1 MPIDQSKKVAKQEA
15 IQALWNKAVQKF
27 IPKNGNKVLSDN
39 NYSDEDKAKLAAIE
53 AGANAY
59 ELPIASADD
68 LGGIRLGAG
77 LAIDSR
83 GVVNTVANNNINV
96 GWANITNTPT
106 TVAGYGLTDAATKS
120 EVAAVEAKIT
130 GVYKY
135 AGSVAEFSDLANIE
149 NVANGTVYNVEADG
163 QNYAWN
169 EEAQEW
175 DSLGAIIDLSGYLTE
190 DDISPLTAFD
200 IDMITG
206 SASTATALS
215 SLIAES
221 NEVELSNDVTI
232 PTSLFADHD
241 VTINLNGN
249 KLTSNADGY
258 AIVANGAKVIITGNG
273 ELASNT
279 RLAQAQNGGEIVIE
293 NGTFNSGD
301 VAFSALGEGSK
312 VTMNGGDL
320 TAFDGGIGAFDGGE
334 IEMNSGTIT
343 GIDNFALFTNGTAG
357 RGGNTITMN
366 GGKLVGNIRSDGY
379 EAVGIY
385 IANNDTFVMN
395 DGEIIANNG
404 CGILMRAGDVT
415 INGGTITATGEAGT
429 TGWVGDNKTKMSKS
443 AVIYHESANYPGKAG
458 MSLYIG
464 GGTFNGVD
472 HALEILSN
480 EATPNVT
487 VAGGTFNPAYPEA

>member
-1 MPIDQSKKVAKQEA
+1 MPMQDRVAKQEA
-15 IQALWNKAVQKF
+15 IQALWNKATKKF
-27 IPKNGNKVLSDN
+27 VAKNGNKVLSDN
-39 NYSDEDKAKLAAIE
+39 NYSDEDKTKLAAIE
-53 AGANAY
+53 AGANNY
-59 ELPIASADD
+59 ELPIASAND
-68 LGGIRLGAG
+68 LGGIRLGNG
-77 LAIDSR
+77 LAVDER

-96 GWANITNTPT
+96 NWANITNTPN
-106 TVAGYGLTDAATKS
+106 TVAGFGLTDAATKS

-135 AGSVAEFSDLANIE
+135 AGSVATVADLDEIE
-149 NVANGTVYNVEADG
+149 DPDNGVVYNVEEDG

-169 EEAQEW
+169 ATNETW

-190 DDISPLTAFD
+190 DDISPLTTLD

-206 SASTATALS
+206 SASDATALRA
-215 SLIAES
+215 LIAES

-232 PTSLFADHD
+232 PTVLVADHD

-249 KLTSNADGY
+249 KLTSNANEY
-258 AIVANGAKVIITGNG
+258 AIIANGAKVILTGDG
-273 ELASNT
+273 EIVSNT

-293 NGTFNSGD
+293 NGTFSSGD
-301 VAFSALGEGSK
+301 VAFSSLGEGSK

-320 TAFDGGIGAFDGGE
+320 TAVEGGIGAFDGGE

-343 GIDNFALFTNGTAG
+343 GIDNFALFTNGSAG

-366 GGKLVGNIRSDGY
+366 GGHLVGNIRSNGY
-379 EAVGIY
+379 EACGIY

-443 AVIYHESANYPGKAG
+443 AVIYHESANYPGKEG

-472 HALEILSN
+472 HALEVLSN

>member
-1 MPIDQSKKVAKQEA
+1 MPMQDKVAKQEA
-15 IQALWNKAVQKF
+15 IQALWNKATKKF
-27 IPKNGNKVLSDN
+27 VAKNGNKVLSDN
-39 NYSDEDKAKLAAIE
+39 NYSDEDKTKLAAIE
-53 AGANAY
+53 AGANNY
-59 ELPIASADD
+59 ELPIASAND
-68 LGGIRLGAG
+68 LGGIRLGNG
-77 LAIDSR
+77 LAVDER

-96 GWANITNTPT
+96 NWANITNTPN
-106 TVAGYGLTDAATKS
+106 TVAGFGLTDAATKS

-135 AGSVAEFSDLANIE
+135 TGSVATVADLDEIE
-149 NVANGTVYNVEADG
+149 DPDNGVVYNVEEDG

-169 EEAQEW
+169 AINETW

-190 DDISPLTAFD
+190 DDISPLTALD

-206 SASTATALS
+206 SASDATALRA
-215 SLIAES
+215 LIAES

-232 PTSLFADHD
+232 PTVLVADHD

-249 KLTSNADGY
+249 KLTSNANEY
-258 AIVANGAKVIITGNG
+258 AIIADGAKVILTGDG
-273 ELASNT
+273 EIVSNT
-279 RLAQAQNGGEIVIE
+279 RLAQAKNGGEIVIE
-293 NGTFNSGD
+293 NGTFSSGD
-301 VAFSALGEGSK
+301 VAFSSLGEGSK
-312 VTMNGGDL
+312 VTMNGGNL
-320 TAFDGGIGAFDGGE
+320 TAVEGGIGAFDGGE

-343 GIDNFALFTNGTAG
+343 GIDNFALFTNGSAG

-366 GGKLVGNIRSDGY
+366 GGHLVGNIRSNGY
-379 EAVGIY
+379 EACGIY

-395 DGEIIANNG
+395 DGKIIANNG

-443 AVIYHESANYPGKAG
+443 AVIYHESANYPGKEG

-472 HALEILSN
+472 HALEVLSN
-480 EATPNVT
+480 ETTPNVT